1 MKIERPDRPN
11 FEEVN
16 GRFEWTDPRVAYVRH
31 LAEVERMT
39 AREIADDIG
48 LDEKKSPRIWAVAK
62 RHGISLPGRSSRKVN
77 AEHLVLIDES
87 SAPVLNALAAQYS
100 LRPKNV
106 ASLLLNAVLA
116 QGATFCVNLL
126 DLEA

>member
-31 LAEVERMT
+31 LAEVEGMT

-48 LDEKKSPRIWAVAK
+48 LDEKNHAY
-62 RHGISLPGRSSRKVN
+62 
-77 AEHLVLIDES
+77 
-87 SAPVLNALAAQYS
+87 PVETHS
-100 LRPKNV
+100 HK
-106 ASLLLNAVLA
+106 
-116 QGATFCVNLL
+116 NLL
-126 DLEA
+126 DVEGHHELPKV